1 VFIRDLKFCSADPPM
16 DSSGN
21 TLPFKNEVYQIVA
34 FAIEKDLPANDA
46 NGHEWKNKNAKWFFL
61 A

>member
-1 VFIRDLKFCSADPPM
+1 M

-34 FAIEKDLPANDA
+34 FAIEKDFAR
-46 NGHEWKNKNAKWFFL
+46 E
-61 A
+61 